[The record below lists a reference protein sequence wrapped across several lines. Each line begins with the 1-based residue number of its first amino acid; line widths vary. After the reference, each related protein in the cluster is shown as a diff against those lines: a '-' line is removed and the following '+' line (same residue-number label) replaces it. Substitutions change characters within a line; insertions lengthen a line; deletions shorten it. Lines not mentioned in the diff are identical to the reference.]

1 MFALQIA
8 HSKVISTT
16 FCALSQG
23 NHVLFTALVIIK
35 IMFSILKGY
44 FIFAIV

>member
-16 FCALSQG
+16 FVHFLRE
-23 NHVLFTALVIIK
+23 
-35 IMFSILKGY
+35 IMCCLLHLLLLR
-44 FIFAIV
+44 